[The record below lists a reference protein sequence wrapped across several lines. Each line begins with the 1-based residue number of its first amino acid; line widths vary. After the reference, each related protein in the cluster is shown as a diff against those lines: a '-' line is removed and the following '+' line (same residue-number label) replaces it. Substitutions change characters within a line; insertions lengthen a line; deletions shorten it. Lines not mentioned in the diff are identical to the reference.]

1 MATGSYNPV
10 PIALGSPTTETE
22 EGRAFFQERVGRFGM
37 WVFFISGGFYVMAL
51 GLGSTFDPG
60 FNWPTTPFTGGQLLH
75 LLGTLVVGVVSDAEV
90 RRRVSAVTRWAR
102 TLRRGGPDA
111 PARGRD
117 ASGPRRT
124 GSVRAHHA
132 GAAVVCLGDQSPVP
146 ATNRPPG
153 RAPGGTTDPGSARPR
168 NVDSRPGDHAIPSAN
183 VDHRRVSIFPV
194 TAIPTTPTSVLPR
207 CAGF

>member
-102 TLRRGGPDA
+102 TLRRGGPDPPHEA
-111 PARGRD
+111 ATPAGPGVRGRC
-117 ASGPRRT
+117 ARTTRARPSSVWAISRRYQRRI
-124 GSVRAHHA
+124 VHRDERQ
-132 GAAVVCLGDQSPVP
+132 AAQ
-146 ATNRPPG
+146 RIPG
-153 RAPGGTTDPGSARPR
+153 RRGRGTSTVGRVITPSLPPMSTT
-168 NVDSRPGDHAIPSAN
+168 VESRS
-183 VDHRRVSIFPV
+183 S
-194 TAIPTTPTSVLPR
+194 L
-207 CAGF
+207 